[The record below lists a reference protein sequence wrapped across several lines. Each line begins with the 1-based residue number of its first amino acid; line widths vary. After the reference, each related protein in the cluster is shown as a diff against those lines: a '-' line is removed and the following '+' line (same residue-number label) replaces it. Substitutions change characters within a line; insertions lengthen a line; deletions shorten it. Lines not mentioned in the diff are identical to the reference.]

1 VPGSQLSTAEAACV
15 PALLGREHGAG
26 RGGHPDSTAAGSDP
40 SALLAVAQALVSP
53 CRLFAERQ
61 QLNYRL
67 HSVSCTGTEVHIS
80 MCTFQFYRGNS
91 SAACST
97 GMPAV
102 VSCLPGPLFATGSAQ
117 KKKQRQQQQSQGSLG
132 WVLRWSTAAAAL
144 RRALSPSPL
153 SWLRVR
159 VQGTH
164 RAGGGDGVLS
174 LNVTQSRQLPLC
186 CAKCAVPCCAA
197 PCAALCC
204 TVPCCTAPCCTVPC
218 HVVP

>member
-1 VPGSQLSTAEAACV
+1 MSLHCWDVGN
-15 PALLGREHGAG
+15 GAG
-26 RGGHPDSTAAGSDP
+26 RGGIPGAGTVQLQAGDT

-102 VSCLPGPLFATGSAQ
+102 VSCLPGPLFATSSTQ
-117 KKKQRQQQQSQGSLG
+117 KKKQRQQQQSQVSLG

-204 TVPCCTAPCCTVPC
+204 TVPCCTAPCCNVPC